1 MNPFPIPV
9 GNQGKEGRLPRM
21 EFLPHLGWLVLGL
34 ALLSFGADW
43 LVKGAS
49 ELALRLGI
57 SPLVVGLTVVAFGT
71 SAPELIVSLKA
82 NLQADAAPDLAV
94 GNIVGSNICNIALLL
109 GLAAVIRPFVIH
121 SQVVKRELPILLV
134 VTGGFVW
141 MIWNYELARWE
152 GLVMAAA
159 IAIYVIVS
167 IRLARANPEDPVA
180 PSDLPDDLDLENKG
194 GNWKSLFWVVLG
206 LVGLIFG
213 ADRLVTSGVTLAEL
227 FGVPEVVIGLTL
239 VAIGTSLPE
248 LATTIAATRRGE
260 TDLIAGNLI
269 GSNLFNILVVM
280 GITAAVKPISLDV
293 LNWVDLAVMSAFTL
307 LLVPFLM
314 RGRRLN
320 RIEGSVMVIGYFVY
334 CIYLVKPEWLGLA
347 A

>member
-1 MNPFPIPV
+1 
-9 GNQGKEGRLPRM
+9 M

-49 ELALRLGI
+49 DMAVKVGI

-82 NLQADAAPDLAV
+82 NLQPIPAPDLAV

-109 GLAAVIRPFVIH
+109 GLAALIRPFVVH
-121 SQVVKRELPILLV
+121 SQVVKRELPILLI
-134 VTGGFVW
+134 VTGAFVW
-141 MIWNYELARWE
+141 MIWNYELSRWE
-152 GLVMAAA
+152 GLAMAAT
-159 IAIYVIVS
+159 IAIYVVVS
-167 IRLARANPEDPVA
+167 IRLARANPEDPAAPHELPEANVA
-180 PSDLPDDLDLENKG
+180 PGSSTTL
-194 GNWKSLFWVVLG
+194 KSLGWVVLG
-206 LVGLIFG
+206 LAGLIFG
-213 ADRLVTSGVTLAEL
+213 ADRLVTSGVELATI
-227 FGVPEVVIGLTL
+227 FGVPQVVIGLTL

-248 LATTIAATRRGE
+248 LATTIAAARRGE

-280 GITAAVKPISLDV
+280 GVTSAVKPISLKV
-293 LNWVDLAVMSAFTL
+293 LNWVDLAVMGGFTL

-320 RIEGSVMVIGYFVY
+320 RIEGSVMVVGYFVY
-334 CIYLVKPEWLGLA
+334 CIYLVKPEWIGLA
-347 A
+347 G

>member
-1 MNPFPIPV
+1 MD
-9 GNQGKEGRLPRM
+9 L
-21 EFLPHLGWLVLGL
+21 LPHLGWLVLGL

-49 ELALRLGI
+49 EMAVKMGI
-57 SPLVVGLTVVAFGT
+57 TPLVVGLTVVAFGT

-82 NLQADAAPDLAV
+82 NLQPDSAADLAV
-94 GNIVGSNICNIALLL
+94 GNIVGSNVCNIALLL
-109 GLAAVIRPFVIH
+109 GLAALIRPFVVH

-141 MIWNYELARWE
+141 MIWNYELTRVE
-152 GLVMAAA
+152 GLIMASA
-159 IAIYVIVS
+159 IVVYVVVS
-167 IRLARANPEDPVA
+167 IRLARANPDDPAA
-180 PSDLPDDLDLENKG
+180 PHDLPIDG
-194 GNWKSLFWVVLG
+194 AAAVSSSTMKSVGWVILG
-206 LVGLIFG
+206 LLGLIFG
-213 ADRLVTSGVTLAEL
+213 ADRLVTSGVELATL
-227 FGVPEVVIGLTL
+227 FGVPQVVIGLTL

-248 LATTIAATRRGE
+248 LATTVAAARRGE

-280 GITAAVKPISLDV
+280 GITSAVKPISLKV
-293 LNWVDLAVMSAFTL
+293 LNWVDLAVMSGFTL

-320 RIEGSVMVIGYFVY
+320 RIEGSVMVVGYFVY
-334 CIYLVKPEWLGLA
+334 CIYLVKPEWLGISPPSVMGPE
-347 A
+347 

>member
-1 MNPFPIPV
+1 
-9 GNQGKEGRLPRM
+9 M
-21 EFLPHLGWLVLGL
+21 EYLPHLGWLVLGL

-82 NLQADAAPDLAV
+82 NMQANPAPDLAV
-94 GNIVGSNICNIALLL
+94 GNVVGSNICNIALLL
-109 GLAAVIRPFVIH
+109 GLAAVMRPFVIH
-121 SQVVKRELPILLV
+121 SQVVKRELPILLL

-141 MIWNYELARWE
+141 MIWNHEIARWE
-152 GLVMAAA
+152 GLLMAAA
-159 IAIYVIVS
+159 ITIYVIVS
-167 IRLARANPEDPVA
+167 IRLTKANPDDPAA
-180 PSDLPDDLDLENKG
+180 PHDLPDEADLQAKAG
-194 GNWKSLFWVVLG
+194 SWKSLFWVVLG
-206 LVGLIFG
+206 LAGLILG

-227 FGVPEVVIGLTL
+227 FGVPQVVIGLTL

-248 LATTIAATRRGE
+248 LATTIAASRRGE

-280 GITAAVKPISLDV
+280 GITAAVKPIALDA
-293 LNWVDLAVMSAFTL
+293 LNWVDLAVMSGFTL

-314 RGRRLN
+314 RGQRLN
-320 RIEGSVMVIGYFVY
+320 RIEGSVMVVGYFLY